1 MAVNNLIDQLNNLQI
16 KIGIVTASQRGH
28 PQLCVDNGYFFRVY
42 SENESKIS
50 WRCIEQYYNIDKEHT
65 HGPKPTKFELKEK
78 RRKLKEVTVACSK
91 VVSSLG
97 PRQILTSVVNEV
109 KDPEA
114 IANMPSYNA
123 DRQCIQRYK
132 KKNRPDYPPEPKTLA
147 DIEFPVFL
155 TETLENHEGET
166 EAFLLYDS
174 GKDDPNRFFIFATK
188 KNLKLLESSE
198 IFADGTFS
206 IAPTLFEQ

>member
-42 SENESKIS
+42 SENESKIC
-50 WRCIEQYYNIDKEHT
+50 WRCIEQNCKAKCVTQGKAFENEYQVSFKDNVDKEHT

-174 GKDDPNRFFIFATK
+174 GKDDPNRFFIIATK
-188 KNLKLLESSE
+188 K
-198 IFADGTFS
+198 I
-206 IAPTLFEQ
+206 